1 MSRNGVLIAA
11 GFALVLA
18 LVAANAFSNRGSPEP
33 SETAPENIT
42 RPNGNP
48 PPPVTAPQVAPG
60 RTLAP
65 GDGDGTGNGG

>member
-18 LVAANAFSNRGSPEP
+18 LFAANTFSNRGSPEP

-42 RPNGNP
+42 RPSGNP
-48 PPPVTAPQVAPG
+48 PPPVIVPQVPPG
-60 RTLAP
+60 RTIAP
-65 GDGDGTGNGG
+65 EAGSGG